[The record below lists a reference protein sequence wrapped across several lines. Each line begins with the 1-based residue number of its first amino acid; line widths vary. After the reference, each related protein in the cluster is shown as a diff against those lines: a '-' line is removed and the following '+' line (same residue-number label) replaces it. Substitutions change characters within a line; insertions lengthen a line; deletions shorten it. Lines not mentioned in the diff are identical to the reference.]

1 MKLKMI
7 AAAATLAASQAY
19 AVAPGATANI
29 EFFISGASAQ
39 DKNIGNYIENNLCIL
54 NGQSVGGIN
63 GDFDTFLEGTKGK
76 KYRAWS
82 CVVDHTK
89 VTSANAGDVLV
100 IHKRSKGG
108 SGYGVVP
115 VAQQASIS
123 RMDLPNA
130 NCTDADGDS
139 VWNCDPEATVATVDA
154 APLVGVSD
162 VEPKVFKGYNA
173 VAEFGDVAQVDLDSL
188 TVKAQS
194 QVVFGVPV
202 TTELRDVLQ
211 QAQGLTVGAEDEA
224 NMPSLSSNLVR
235 SLFTGQVTS
244 WYDVVDANN
253 TDLVTLAGANAPD
266 TDSVALCVRD
276 SGSGT
281 RAQFM
286 INFLRTSCLDSALP
300 PFLVPGGTW
309 PMLKSNP
316 GSGDMGVCVSNFD
329 GDGDQAAQDGESSG
343 DTVHWAIGYQS
354 TEKNMDLGD
363 NYRFVKID
371 GAAPTLQNVANDK
384 YTDWVEQSMQWN
396 TAAYNGSSAVIKQII
411 TFIADEA
418 GQPGIIAQLNPKY
431 VHQWGQGGYMAKP
444 TDYFGIQAPAFPF
457 TVAYPVNR
465 TTRSPAGQSPDSCR
479 PPVHVNGA
487 WPAASAQ

>member
-39 DKNIGNYIENNLCIL
+39 DKNIGNYIENNLCA
-54 NGQSVGGIN
+54 S
-63 GDFDTFLEGTKGK
+63 DFDLFLDGTKGK
-76 KYRAWS
+76 NYRAWS

-89 VTSANAGDVLV
+89 VTNASAGDVLV
-100 IHKRSKGG
+100 VHKRSNGG

-115 VAQQASIS
+115 VATQASIT

-130 NCTDADGDS
+130 NCAETAAGS
-139 VWNCDPEATVATVDA
+139 GEWNCDLVTTNDT
-154 APLVGVSD
+154 PLVGVSD
-162 VEPKVFKGYNA
+162 VEPKVFKGYNK
-173 VAEFGDVAQVDLDSL
+173 VAEFGDVTSDHLAAL

-266 TDSVALCVRD
+266 TDSVAICVRD

-286 INFLRTSCLDSALP
+286 INFLRTSCLDSAVE
-300 PFLVPGGTW
+300 PFLLAGGSW
-309 PMLKSNP
+309 PMLKSNA

-396 TAAYNGSSAVIKQII
+396 TAAYNSSSAVIKQII

-431 VHQWGQGGYMAKP
+431 VHQWGQGGYLAKP

-465 TTRSPAGQSPDSCR
+465 TTRSPAGTSPDSCR